1 MAQKK
6 KSKSNTH
13 KQYPVV
19 RTGRLGY
26 AGPASSP
33 QMEVNIEQL
42 LSKCNRRL
50 YRHGR
55 TYDVKLDID
64 SGSAQTYNVY
74 ALADNWMNVKAF
86 QMAYAM
92 YLQNGEDER
101 VRLKESNVARWE
113 DFRTVSGQ
121 GYQQVYPVQFGIG
134 FAQVGLTAGE
144 FSNTLVV
151 DAAGTGKNFTW
162 GAASGTRYSLLEEYD
177 KAGNAQPAPQ
187 TSTGDM
193 PYDELMA
200 DDDQA
205 MAAALQTRG
214 NLPPYDADNV
224 GEASPWIKVATLA
237 AGTSQKLS
245 TGFFRA
251 PCGFVVITAAAGGD
265 ELVDTNKIQW
275 TVRQGDYKGVHAP
288 SMLE

>member
-1 MAQKK
+1 MAGK
-6 KSKSNTH
+6 KSTSKKH
-13 KQYPVV
+13 YPVV
-19 RTGRLGY
+19 LKGKLGLNAVATGTKFEI
-26 AGPASSP
+26 AF
-33 QMEVNIEQL
+33 EQL
-42 LSKCNRRL
+42 LSKVNRRL

-64 SGSAQTYNVY
+64 PDATATYRVF

-113 DFRTVSGQ
+113 DFRTISGA
-121 GYQQVYPVQFGIG
+121 G
-134 FAQVGLTAGE
+134 FDIVDPAQWSQSFAAGTPLSNGE

-151 DAAGTGKNFTW
+151 DAAGVGKNFSW
-162 GAASGTRYSLLEEYD
+162 GSASSTRYSLLEEYD
-177 KAGNAQPAPQ
+177 KAGNAQPSPQ

-200 DDDQA
+200 DDDQV
-205 MAAALQTRG
+205 MAEALQTRG

-224 GEASPWIKVATLA
+224 GEAYPWVQVATLKT
-237 AGTSQKLS
+237 GTTQKLS
-245 TGFFRA
+245 TGFFKA
-251 PCGFVVITAAAGGD
+251 PCGFVIITNAVGQPLTAQDLGF
-265 ELVDTNKIQW
+265 VQW
-275 TVRQGDYKGVHAP
+275 QVRSGDYKGVHAP